1 MRIYTTFAAAG
12 ILALGAPAVLA
23 ADAAGSSQVARKSGP
38 LKPGH
43 SAGVHAAQLPRTG
56 LALIGA
62 SAVIA
67 VVVVAVGTGSSGNGN
82 VPQSNFQSVATT
94 TP

>member
-1 MRIYTTFAAAG
+1 
-12 ILALGAPAVLA
+12 
-23 ADAAGSSQVARKSGP
+23 
-38 LKPGH
+38 
-43 SAGVHAAQLPRTG
+43 VHAAQLPRTG